1 MKIIIPAR
9 FGSKGLPLKNR
20 QLFDK
25 TASIIPK
32 ELKNSVWVTTDD
44 VEIVRMARDYSFNV
58 ILRPEHLAG
67 DTTSTKETLIHAIN
81 AAEIKSEELVLV
93 LYLTYPQRT
102 WEEVLK
108 AKQWF
113 LQNTGDAIVYSML
126 CKQEVL
132 SHPYLCMHEEE
143 GNFGSQIIEH
153 DLYRRQDY
161 PKCFELSHYII
172 LFKAGNINALN
183 NNMYNRFTLFY
194 PISKVIDVD
203 TQNDLDKL

>member
-20 QLFDK
+20 QLFNK
-25 TASIIPK
+25 TAVTIPQ
-32 ELKNSVWVTTDD
+32 ELANSVWVTTDD
-44 VEIVRMARDYSFNV
+44 VEIVRMARDHNFNV

-67 DTTSTKETLIHAIN
+67 DATSTKETLIHAIG

-102 WEEVLK
+102 WEEVLA
-108 AKQWF
+108 AKSWF
-113 LQNTGDAIVYSML
+113 LQNTGDNIVYSML
-126 CKQEVL
+126 CKQETQA
-132 SHPYLCMHEEE
+132 HPYLCMHEEE
-143 GNFGSQIIEH
+143 GHFGSQIVEH

-194 PISKVIDVD
+194 PIDRVIDVD

>member
-25 TASIIPK
+25 TAITIPP
-32 ELKNSVWVTTDD
+32 ELANSVWVTTDD
-44 VEIVRMARDYSFNV
+44 IEIIRMARDHNFNV
-58 ILRPEHLAG
+58 ILRPEHLAE
-67 DTTSTKETLIHAIN
+67 DTTSTKETLIHAIG

-102 WEEVLK
+102 WEEVLA
-108 AKQWF
+108 AKGWF
-113 LQNTGDAIVYSML
+113 LQNTGDNLVYSML
-126 CKQEVL
+126 CKQETQT
-132 SHPYLCMHEEE
+132 HPYLCMHEEE
-143 GNFGSQIIEH
+143 GHFGSQIVEH

-194 PISKVIDVD
+194 PIDRVIDVD